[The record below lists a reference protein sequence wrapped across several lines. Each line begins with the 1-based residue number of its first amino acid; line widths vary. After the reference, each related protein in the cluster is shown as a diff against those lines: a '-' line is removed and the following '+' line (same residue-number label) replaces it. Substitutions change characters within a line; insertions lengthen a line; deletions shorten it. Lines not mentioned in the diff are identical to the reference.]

1 MTVKPGTASRVLRT
15 ANATAFRLHPAAFLD
30 ARSTWE
36 HRSGFLRTGMMT
48 RIFRHS
54 GVSA

>member
-1 MTVKPGTASRVLRT
+1 MTVRPGTASRVLRT
-15 ANATAFRLHPAAFLD
+15 ATATALRLHPGAFLD
-30 ARSTWE
+30 ARPTWE

-48 RIFRHS
+48 RIFRYP